1 MGEYLCR
8 HLNMQ
13 KCPEDFCPYW
23 DSDYDN
29 CSLALEV
36 QERRQFWQSAI
47 ITTDLVTAA
56 LERKEKA
63 LKQSVIEKLKQK
75 LKEREGNH
83 TVQ

>member
-1 MGEYLCR
+1 MGDYLCQ

-23 DSDYDN
+23 DSQYEN

-36 QERRQFWQSAI
+36 QERRQFIQSATI
-47 ITTDLVTAA
+47 AVDLVTAA

-63 LKQSVIEKLKQK
+63 LKQAAQQK
-75 LKEREGNH
+75 LKEKLKEINKDI